1 MKNRADAVEFLDYIN
16 ADAAEFLDYINAD
29 AIEFLDYINADAVE
43 FLDYIN
49 ADAVE
54 FLDYINADAVGKGIQ
69 PDNETTKQPDN
80 KTTNLHT
87 PREICGVAG
96 YDVLICFD
104 ELTCHAVIDTD
115 GRTASGRTIG
125 QHDGAI
131 VLITQS

>member
-1 MKNRADAVEFLDYIN
+1 MKNR
-16 ADAAEFLDYINAD
+16 
-29 AIEFLDYINADAVE
+29 
-43 FLDYIN
+43 

-69 PDNETTKQPDN
+69 TTKQPNNQTTKQQNNQTTKQPDN

-104 ELTCHAVIDTD
+104 ELACHAVIDTD
-115 GRTASGRTIG
+115 GRTASGRTVG

>member
-1 MKNRADAVEFLDYIN
+1 MKNR
-16 ADAAEFLDYINAD
+16 
-29 AIEFLDYINADAVE
+29 ADAVE

-69 PDNETTKQPDN
+69 PNNQTTKQQN
-80 KTTNLHT
+80 NQTTNLHT
-87 PREICGVAG
+87 PREICGVAR

-104 ELTCHAVIDTD
+104 ELACHAVIDTD